1 MIMKKEFLSFFLKV
15 LIYAWLLILGIYALT
30 SCSSSH
36 NVEEIDCLNQSERT
50 ILTIFCILLLKSR
63 KTLSF
68 GHYQDLKQIEV
79 IGNIYDNPE
88 LVGDENNV

>member
-36 NVEEIDCLNQSERT
+36 NVEVTGITRIHVIDTTYVKHNGFIRSKNYLP
-50 ILTIFCILLLKSR
+50 
-63 KTLSF
+63 
-68 GHYQDLKQIEV
+68 
-79 IGNIYDNPE
+79 YD
-88 LVGDENNV
+88 